1 LIGLDTNVIIRY
13 LVQDDAKQAALAT
26 DLIERQLSAETPGVL
41 SNVVLCEIVWVLED
55 CYHLPRPRVSEI
67 LQGLFSA
74 RQIALEDTQRAWQ
87 ALRALQRQAIDFSDA
102 LIGLIAQ
109 GLGCTHTVTFDKDA
123 AKLEHF
129 KLLQARS

>member
-1 LIGLDTNVIIRY
+1 LIGLDTNVVIRY

-26 DLIERQLSAETPGVL
+26 NFIERQLSADTPGVL
-41 SNVVLCEIVWVLED
+41 TNIVLCEIVWVLED
-55 CYHLPRPRVSEI
+55 SYALPRARIAEI

-74 RQIALEDTQRAWQ
+74 RQIALEDTQAAWQ

-102 LIGLIAQ
+102 LIGLIGR
-109 GLGCTHTVTFDKDA
+109 GLGCAYTATFDKDA

-129 KLLQARS
+129 KLLQAR